1 MNTGLWV
8 WPTDPKAQRRTLR
21 KVANSEHLVAGMQ
34 AIVKS
39 KDGLS
44 NAQIDDALSEFS
56 NWGTRWIVDQIMSLG
71 FIDYKVD
78 FFGGPGKY
86 VLTDLGR
93 NALSAITGK
102 PIPPTPV
109 VSPLPPKPLAPPAPA
124 TPPPAAQAK

>member
-8 WPTDPKAQRRTLR
+8 WPAEPRAQRRTLR
-21 KVANSEHLVAGMQ
+21 KVANSEHFVAGMQ
-34 AIVKS
+34 AIAKS

-56 NWGTRWIVDQIMSLG
+56 NWGTRWIVDQLMSLG

-93 NALSAITGK
+93 SALSAITGK
-102 PIPPTPV
+102 PASPTPV
-109 VSPLPPKPLAPPAPA
+109 ASPLPAKPPAPPAPA
-124 TPPPAAQAK
+124 TQQPVAQAQ

>member
-8 WPTDPKAQRRTLR
+8 WPADAKAQRRTLR
-21 KVANSEHLVAGMQ
+21 KVASSEHLVSGMQ
-34 AIVKS
+34 AIAKS

-56 NWGTRWIVDQIMSLG
+56 NWGTRWIVDQLIALG

-78 FFGGPGKY
+78 FFGGPGRY

-93 NALSAITGK
+93 NALAAITGK
-102 PIPPTPV
+102 PVQPQPV
-109 VSPLPPKPLAPPAPA
+109 SS
-124 TPPPAAQAK
+124 TPPPRPAAPPTAQPAVQTH